1 MVRDMILRNFARQN
15 PAIEIVD
22 RLHAIV
28 EQAECYILTY
38 DTLDQAAELINDHFG
53 ITPESNAR

>member
-1 MVRDMILRNFARQN
+1 MILRNFARRN

-22 RLHAIV
+22 RLHRIV
-28 EQAECYILTY
+28 KQAECYTLTY

-53 ITPESNAR
+53 ITPASYAR